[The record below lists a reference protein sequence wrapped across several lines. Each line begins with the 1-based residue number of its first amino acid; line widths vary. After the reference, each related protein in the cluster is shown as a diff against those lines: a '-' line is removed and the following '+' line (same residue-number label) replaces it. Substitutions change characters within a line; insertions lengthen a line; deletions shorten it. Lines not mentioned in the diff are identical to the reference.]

1 MKLVMVVFAAAH
13 PLSLPDL
20 FANLMLHDAS
30 APDLVLDSALPPN
43 VLAEKTLLWEPM
55 WGINS

>member
-1 MKLVMVVFAAAH
+1 MVVFAAAH
-13 PLSLPDL
+13 ALSLPNL